1 MVHFILLRKYQCFD
15 GNLNESKG
23 YPSSPVAADDG
34 HVATSFDTQPDNA
47 VFPAIAL
54 RARTY
59 EPNWDSIFA
68 YGRSEVVSLRRPFT
82 STGAHRSVAA
92 ATMYRVPPDAV
103 SSRVRTHS
111 GPPRTSACRRLE
123 CVQKIHIAKYIA

>member
-34 HVATSFDTQPDNA
+34 RVATSFVTQPDNA

-59 EPNWDSIFA
+59 EPNWNSIFA

-82 STGAHRSVAA
+82 GTGAHRSVAA
-92 ATMYRVPPDAV
+92 ATM
-103 SSRVRTHS
+103 SSGVGTWRRTE
-111 GPPRTSACRRLE
+111 PMAR
-123 CVQKIHIAKYIA
+123 